1 MLGLALGGGAIGEL
15 PILEY
20 WKLSRKKVWNEVPFV
35 NQQWRLGSGIYAFG
49 MPLEEIR
56 DLADKLHTA
65 GVSTF
70 NVPKLGLLNNSELGR
85 FVEKHLGSKNIEESP
100 IPLALVASDISTG
113 EKVILKTG
121 SLSQALMA
129 TTCIPG
135 VFSPVQVGGRMLVD
149 GALVENVPDRA
160 QGNGGLCPGWWYP
173 RFRSCKTGKHD
184 SSHHQCH

>member
-1 MLGLALGGGAIGEL
+1 
-15 PILEY
+15 
-20 WKLSRKKVWNEVPFV
+20 
-35 NQQWRLGSGIYAFG
+35 

-56 DLADKLHTA
+56 DLADKLHWLR
-65 GVSTF
+65 VSTF

-149 GALVENVPDRA
+149 GALVENVP
-160 QGNGGLCPGWWYP
+160 LTVL
-173 RFRSCKTGKHD
+173 KEM
-184 SSHHQCH
+184 